1 MNLVKQIGYIA
12 TAVKCY
18 PKAWKFLGSNKLKHF
33 FLYPVLVALGLFLVT
48 STLFTTASEELL
60 NLGIDFFGLQEYKDS
75 WLYTLAMWMMRLSF
89 WMLFQSV
96 NRYLVFIFMSP
107 ILAYIS
113 EKSNEILSNEKIPFN
128 IHQLMSDIL
137 RGVVLALRNLSL
149 ELLITAVLWA
159 ISLIFPVVIPI
170 TVVLI
175 FMFQCYFYGFGFI
188 DYNLERKK
196 FKRGASVRWMRQHFG
211 LAFGIGAGFYLLFAI
226 PYIGWIL
233 APVLS
238 CVAATLAFNKMFDVN
253 DPKLPTSNPLLKV

>member
-33 FLYPVLVALGLFLVT
+33 FLYPVLVALGLFFVT
-48 STLFTTASEELL
+48 STLFTSASEELL
-60 NLGIDFFGLQEYKDS
+60 NWTIEFFGAEEYKDS
-75 WLYTLAMWMMRLSF
+75 WLYTLAVWMLRLSF

-113 EKSNEILSNEKIPFN
+113 EKVSEITSGEKIPFN
-128 IHQLMSDIL
+128 IHQFVSDIL

-149 ELLITAVLWA
+149 ELIITGGLWM
-159 ISLIFPVVIPI
+159 ISLIFPVVLPI
-170 TVVLI
+170 TLVLV

-196 FKRGASVRWMRQHFG
+196 FKRGASVRWMRKHFG

-226 PYIGWIL
+226 PYFGWIL

-238 CVAATLAFNKMFDVN
+238 CVAATLAFNKMFVSSDLK
-253 DPKLPTSNPLLKV
+253 PQASNPLLNL